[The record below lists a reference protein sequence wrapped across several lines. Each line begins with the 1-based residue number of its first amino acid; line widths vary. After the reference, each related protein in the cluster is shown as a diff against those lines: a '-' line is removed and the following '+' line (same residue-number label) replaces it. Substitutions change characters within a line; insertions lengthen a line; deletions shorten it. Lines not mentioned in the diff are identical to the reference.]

1 MVIGGSFAFFKADR
15 ACGAGGQAVAQAV
28 AVILAQQPRL
38 AIYHADGPLMAGGGT
53 QAAAVAF
60 FFVNV
65 DDPSFHVI
73 FLPVH
78 LPAGARGCTRTAFA
92 AVSIPR
98 PQETVCCFYNE
109 IHIFADTDKKRSVH
123 RAQQKRPMLFRA
135 CGEKTRAARFSL
147 RRSCWLYGAPRG

>member
-1 MVIGGSFAFFKADR
+1 
-15 ACGAGGQAVAQAV
+15 
-28 AVILAQQPRL
+28 
-38 AIYHADGPLMAGGGT
+38 MAGGGT

-65 DDPSFHVI
+65 DDSSFHVI

-109 IHIFADTDKKRSVH
+109 IYILQIQIKSAPCTVRSKKGRCYSALVVKKQERRGSH
-123 RAQQKRPMLFRA
+123 CVALAGSTVRQGDR
-135 CGEKTRAARFSL
+135 GARL
-147 RRSCWLYGAPRG
+147 

>member
-1 MVIGGSFAFFKADR
+1 
-15 ACGAGGQAVAQAV
+15 
-28 AVILAQQPRL
+28 
-38 AIYHADGPLMAGGGT
+38 
-53 QAAAVAF
+53 
-60 FFVNV
+60 VNV
-65 DDPSFHVI
+65 DDSSFHVI

-109 IHIFADTDKKRSVH
+109 IHIFADTDKKRSMH

-135 CGEKTRAARFSL
+135 CGEKIRAARFSL

>member
-1 MVIGGSFAFFKADR
+1 MMCIRDRVYPFQAFSL
-15 ACGAGGQAVAQAV
+15 CCLCGQAPNHSFFPSEDVYKRQ
-28 AVILAQQPRL
+28 
-38 AIYHADGPLMAGGGT
+38 DGPLMAGGGT

-123 RAQQKRPMLFRA
+123 RAQPVSYTHLDVYKRQ
-135 CGEKTRAARFSL
+135 EQARHI
-147 RRSCWLYGAPRG
+147 RIRSWHTEEWT